1 VLWLKR
7 KSAPSLDRITMERPL
22 NSRTGKVKLKKG
34 QRIYF
39 WLYAKN
45 YTYGRSF
52 SDYDTIT
59 IKVS

>member
-1 VLWLKR
+1 
-7 KSAPSLDRITMERPL
+7 MERPL